1 MGGELDGKVALITGA
16 AQGIGRCVA
25 EFFAADGAAVML
37 ADVQGD
43 KVAEV
48 AAHLVAEGHTAD
60 AVQTDVACVA
70 STVEM
75 VERTLARFR
84 RVDILVNVAGI
95 DAPPGSAW
103 EIDEDHWR
111 EVIDVDLTGQWWSAQ
126 AVLPHMMERG
136 SGRIIFISSGSAR
149 VGDHDISVAYNAAK
163 AGLIGLTI
171 GLSVQLESSGILVN
185 AVAPGSTGTGR
196 PIDPETLA
204 TFTDELPLGVGG
216 PEPVAHAC
224 LYLARSSGDWV
235 SGTVMNVSGGWVR
248 GV

>member
-1 MGGELDGKVALITGA
+1 MHGELDGKVALITGA

-25 EFFAADGAAVML
+25 EFFAADGATVML

-43 KVAEV
+43 KAGEV
-48 AAHLVAEGHTAD
+48 AASLVAEGHLAD
-60 AVQTDVACVA
+60 AVQTDVSSVA
-70 STVEM
+70 SVAGM
-75 VERTLARFR
+75 VERTLSRFGG
-84 RVDILVNVAGI
+84 VDILVNVAGI

-103 EIDEDHWR
+103 KIDEDHWR
-111 EVIDVDLTGQWWSAQ
+111 KVIDVDLTGQWWCAQ

-149 VGDHDISVAYNAAK
+149 VGDHGISVAYNAAK
-163 AGLIGLTI
+163 AGLIGLTV
-171 GLSVQLESSGILVN
+171 GLSVQMEPSGILVN

-196 PIDPETLA
+196 PIDPGTLA

-224 LYLARSSGDWV
+224 LYLARPSGDWV
-235 SGTVMNVSGGWVR
+235 SGAVMNVSGGWVR
-248 GV
+248 GF

>member
-1 MGGELDGKVALITGA
+1 MPGDLHGSVALITGA

-37 ADVQGD
+37 ADIQGD
-43 KVAEV
+43 RVHEV
-48 AAHLVAEGHTAD
+48 AAGLVAQGHIAD
-60 AVQTDVACVA
+60 AVQTDVSSAP

-75 VERTLARFR
+75 VERTVARFGR
-84 RVDILVNVAGI
+84 IDTLVNVAGI

-111 EVIDVDLTGQWWSAQ
+111 NVIDVDLTGQWWCAQ
-126 AVLPHMMERG
+126 AVLPHMMDRG

-149 VGDHDISVAYNAAK
+149 VGDRDISVAYNAAK

-171 GLSVQLESSGILVN
+171 GLSVQMESFGILVN

-196 PIDPETLA
+196 PIDPEELA
-204 TFTDELPLGVGG
+204 TFEDELPLGVGG

-224 LYLARSSGDWV
+224 LYLARPSGDWV
-235 SGTVMNVSGGWVR
+235 SGSVMNVSGGWVR
-248 GV
+248 G

>member
-1 MGGELDGKVALITGA
+1 MHGELDGNVALITGA

-37 ADVQGD
+37 ADIQGD
-43 KVAEV
+43 KVREV
-48 AAHLVAEGHTAD
+48 AAGFVAQGHTAD
-60 AVQTDVACVA
+60 AVQTDVSSAA
-70 STVEM
+70 SAGEM
-75 VERTLARFR
+75 VESTLVRFG

-111 EVIDVDLTGQWWSAQ
+111 KVIDVDLTGQWWCAQ

-136 SGRIIFISSGSAR
+136 SGRIVFISSGSAR
-149 VGDHDISVAYNAAK
+149 VGDRDISVAYNAAK

-171 GLSVQLESSGILVN
+171 GLSVQMESFGILVN

-196 PIDPETLA
+196 PIDPEELA
-204 TFTDELPLGVGG
+204 TFEDELPLGIGG

-224 LYLARSSGDWV
+224 LYLARPSGDWV
-235 SGTVMNVSGGWVR
+235 SGSVMNVSGGWVR
-248 GV
+248 G

>member
-1 MGGELDGKVALITGA
+1 
-16 AQGIGRCVA
+16 
-25 EFFAADGAAVML
+25 
-37 ADVQGD
+37 
-43 KVAEV
+43 V
-48 AAHLVAEGHTAD
+48 AATA
-60 AVQTDVACVA
+60 
-70 STVEM
+70 EM
-75 VERTLARFR
+75 VESTLARFGS
-84 RVDILVNVAGI
+84 VDILVNVAGI
-95 DAPPGSAW
+95 DAPPGAAW
-103 EIDEDHWR
+103 EIDADHWR
-111 EVIDVDLTGQWWSAQ
+111 EVIDVDLTGQWWCAR

-204 TFTDELPLGVGG
+204 TFADELPLGVGG

-224 LYLARSSGDWV
+224 LYLARPSGDWV
-235 SGTVMNVSGGWVR
+235 SGTVMNVSGGWVS
-248 GV
+248 G

>member
-1 MGGELDGKVALITGA
+1 MNGELDGKVALITGA
-16 AQGIGRCVA
+16 AQGIGRCIA

-37 ADVQGD
+37 ADIQGE
-43 KVAEV
+43 KAGEV
-48 AAHLVAEGHTAD
+48 AAGLVAEGHNAE
-60 AVQTDVACVA
+60 AVQTDVSSVA
-70 STVEM
+70 SVAGM
-75 VERTLARFR
+75 VERTLSQFG

-111 EVIDVDLTGQWWSAQ
+111 EVIDVDLTGQWWCAR

-149 VGDHDISVAYNAAK
+149 MGDLDISVAYNAAK
-163 AGLIGLTI
+163 AGLVGLTV
-171 GLSVQLESSGILVN
+171 GLSVQVESSGILVN

-196 PIDPETLA
+196 PIDPEKLA

-224 LYLARSSGDWV
+224 LFLARSSGDWV
-235 SGTVMNVSGGWVR
+235 SGAVMNVSGGWVR
-248 GV
+248 G

>member
-1 MGGELDGKVALITGA
+1 MHGELDGNVALITGA

-37 ADVQGD
+37 ADIQGD
-43 KVAEV
+43 KVGEV
-48 AAHLVAEGHTAD
+48 AAGLTAKGHNVD
-60 AVQTDVACVA
+60 SVQTDVA
-70 STVEM
+70 STVSTAEM
-75 VERTLARFR
+75 VERTLERFG

-111 EVIDVDLTGQWWSAQ
+111 KVIDVDLTGQWWCTR

-149 VGDHDISVAYNAAK
+149 VGDRDISVAYNAAK

-171 GLSVQLESSGILVN
+171 GLSVQMESFGILVN

-196 PIDPETLA
+196 PIDPEELA
-204 TFTDELPLGVGG
+204 TFEDELPLGVGG

-235 SGTVMNVSGGWVR
+235 SGSVMNVSGGWVR
-248 GV
+248 G

>member
-1 MGGELDGKVALITGA
+1 MHGELDGEVALITGA

-37 ADVQGD
+37 ADIQGD
-43 KVAEV
+43 KADDV
-48 AAHLVAEGHTAD
+48 AAGLVAKGHTAD
-60 AVQTDVACVA
+60 AVQTDVSSVA

-75 VERTLARFR
+75 VERTLTRFG
-84 RVDILVNVAGI
+84 RVDVLVNVAGI

-111 EVIDVDLTGQWWSAQ
+111 RVIDVDLTGQWWCAQ

-136 SGRIIFISSGSAR
+136 SGRIIFISSESAR
-149 VGDHDISVAYNAAK
+149 VGDHEISVAYNAAK

-171 GLSVQLESSGILVN
+171 GLSLQMEGSGILVN

-204 TFTDELPLGVGG
+204 TFTDHLPLGVGG

-224 LYLARSSGDWV
+224 LYLARASGDWV
-235 SGTVMNVSGGWVR
+235 SGAVMNVSGGSVR
-248 GV
+248 G

>member
-1 MGGELDGKVALITGA
+1 MRGELDGKVALITGA

-37 ADVQGD
+37 ADIQGD
-43 KVAEV
+43 KVGEV
-48 AAHLVAEGHTAD
+48 AAGLASMGHNAD
-60 AVQTDVACVA
+60 SVHTDVSSAG
-70 STVEM
+70 STAEM
-75 VERTLARFR
+75 VEHTLERFG

-111 EVIDVDLTGQWWSAQ
+111 RVIDVDLTGQWWCAQ

-171 GLSVQLESSGILVN
+171 GLSVQMESSGILVN

-196 PIDPETLA
+196 PIDPEVLA
-204 TFTDELPLGVGG
+204 TFEDELPLGVGG

-224 LYLARSSGDWV
+224 LYLARPSGDWV
-235 SGTVMNVSGGWVR
+235 SGSVMNVSGGWVR
-248 GV
+248 G

>member
-1 MGGELDGKVALITGA
+1 MMRGELDGKVTLITGA

-37 ADVQGD
+37 ADIQGD

-48 AAHLVAEGHTAD
+48 AAGLTAKGHNAGS
-60 AVQTDVACVA
+60 VQTDVSSAEA
-70 STVEM
+70 SAEM
-75 VERTLARFR
+75 VERTLEQYGQ
-84 RVDILVNVAGI
+84 VDILVNVAGI

-103 EIDEDHWR
+103 EIDESHWR
-111 EVIDVDLTGQWWSAQ
+111 KVIDVDLTGQWWCAQ

-149 VGDHDISVAYNAAK
+149 VGDRDISVAYNAAK

-171 GLSVQLESSGILVN
+171 GLSVQVESFGILVN

-196 PIDPETLA
+196 PIDPEELA
-204 TFTDELPLGVGG
+204 TFEDELPLGVGG

-235 SGTVMNVSGGWVR
+235 SGSVMNVSGGWVR
-248 GV
+248 G

>member
-1 MGGELDGKVALITGA
+1 MRGELDGKIALITGA
-16 AQGIGRCVA
+16 AQGIGRSVA

-37 ADVQGD
+37 ADIQGD
-43 KVAEV
+43 KVVEV
-48 AAHLVAEGHTAD
+48 AAGLTAKGHNVD
-60 AVQTDVACVA
+60 SVQTDVSSAV
-70 STVEM
+70 STAEM
-75 VERTLARFR
+75 VEHTPKRFG

-103 EIDEDHWR
+103 KIDEDHWR
-111 EVIDVDLTGQWWSAQ
+111 KVIDVDLTGQWWCTR

-171 GLSVQLESSGILVN
+171 GLSVQMEPFGILVN

-196 PIDPETLA
+196 PIDPKDLA
-204 TFTDELPLGVGG
+204 TFEDELPLGVGG

-235 SGTVMNVSGGWVR
+235 SGSVMNVSGGWVR
-248 GV
+248 G